1 MSLFKK
7 ILALLLVPYAFW
19 LVCAY
24 DYHFIDHL
32 NLLIHEGGHLIFSFM
47 GEWMHVLGGT
57 ILQLLFPLAFS
68 LVFLFRRDKY
78 ASALFG
84 IWFGESMMDMAVYM
98 ADAQVQALPLLF
110 GKGTHDW
117 HWIFSHMG
125 VLEHC
130 EGIALFFRVL
140 ASMIVLSSIAYMLY
154 DAFRK
159 KKPDETPIT
168 TLTPLIEQVKKNE
181 GSQSVQAGSDKLNWS
196 VWRQD
201 DNGNVALVKS
211 GLTRT
216 EALGLIAE
224 YEAKEHKQTYWA
236 QEDK

>member
-7 ILALLLVPYAFW
+7 ILALCLLPYVIW

-32 NLLIHEGGHLIFSFM
+32 NLLIHEGGHFVFNPLGEFM
-47 GEWMHVLGGT
+47 GFLGGT
-57 ILQLLFPLAFS
+57 LLQLLIPLLFA

-84 IWFGESMMDMAVYM
+84 IWFGENMMYVYVYM
-98 ADAQVQALPLLF
+98 ADAQDQLLPLV
-110 GKGTHDW
+110 GGGTHDW
-117 HWIFSHMG
+117 YWLFSHMG

-130 EGIALFFRVL
+130 KGIALFFQVL
-140 ASMIVLSSIAYMLY
+140 ASIIVLSSIAYMLY

-159 KKPDETPIT
+159 KKPEEVPVG
-168 TLTPLIEQVKKNE
+168 TLASIIEQAKKNE
-181 GSQSVQAGSDKLNWS
+181 ELQSARGVPDKPNWS

-201 DNGNVALVKS
+201 DNGNAALVKA
-211 GLTRT
+211 GLTRP
-216 EALGLIAE
+216 EALQLIAD
-224 YEAKEHKQTYWA
+224 YEAQGHKQTYWA
-236 QEDK
+236 QE